1 MRVGNLTIEPD
12 VLLAPMAAVTDLPF
26 RTVIEEIGVG
36 ITITEFLSAHA
47 LVEGAKKA
55 LDKMTPSLDGRRF
68 GVQIFGREAE
78 PLARAAR
85 ITRFVS
91 SHGTV
96 GSSQVIAHVSD
107 CMIMMVS
114 CSEIV

>member
-36 ITITEFLSAHA
+36 ITITEFLSAQA
-47 LVEGAKKA
+47 VVEGEKKA
-55 LDKMTPSLDGRRF
+55 IKKRPPSLDGRRF

-78 PLARAAR
+78 PLARAAKMAVD
-85 ITRFVS
+85 IGASLVDINT
-91 SHGTV
+91 GWPAKPV
-96 GSSQVIAHVSD
+96 GAGARGSA
-107 CMIMMVS
+107 
-114 CSEIV
+114 